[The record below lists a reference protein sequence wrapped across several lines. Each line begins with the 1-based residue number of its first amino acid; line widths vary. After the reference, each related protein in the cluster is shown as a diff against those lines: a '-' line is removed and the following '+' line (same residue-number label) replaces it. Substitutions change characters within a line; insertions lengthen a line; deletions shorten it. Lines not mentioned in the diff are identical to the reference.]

1 MSQAVQEPRRYSYA
15 DLLDWPD
22 DVRYELYDGFPV
34 ALASP
39 SRRHQGI
46 SGELFGQLRDFLKGK
61 PCRVYAAPLD
71 VRPFESN
78 DDAAADVRTVLQP
91 DLMVVCDHDK
101 LDDRGVR
108 GAPDLIVEIMSK
120 STKLYDRQIKHE
132 LYEAAGVREYWL
144 VDPDRQ
150 TVQVY
155 TLHDGKYQTG
165 DVYTATATVP
175 VGVLPGCIVDL
186 QAVFEA

>member
-1 MSQAVQEPRRYSYA
+1 MPLPQYAKYSYA
-15 DLLDWPD
+15 DLLAWPD

-39 SRRHQGI
+39 SRRHQDI

-71 VRPFESN
+71 VRPFES
-78 DDAAADVRTVLQP
+78 AADRPDDVHIVLQP
-91 DLMVVCDHDK
+91 DLIVVCDHDK

-108 GAPDLIVEIMSK
+108 GAPDLIIEIMSEG
-120 STKLYDRQIKHE
+120 TQLYDRQIKRG
-132 LYEAAGVREYWL
+132 LYENAGVREYWL
-144 VDPDRQ
+144 VDPARQ
-150 TVQVY
+150 TVQVCE
-155 TLHDGKYQTG
+155 LSFGKYQVSNT
-165 DVYTATATVP
+165 YEASASVP
-175 VGVLPGCIVDL
+175 VRVLPGCVIDL